1 MAFAKQFLIRKFV
14 KEKKSKYGVSMKI
27 TLQVNN
33 GSSEWLKG
41 IQSLSTV
48 ENRRMAQDFL
58 RVVSTAIKGELG
70 KQTYV
75 SAELELQPVV
85 DAITNVA
92 FTEF

>member
-1 MAFAKQFLIRKFV
+1 
-14 KEKKSKYGVSMKI
+14 MKV

-41 IQSLSTV
+41 IQSLSTA
-48 ENRRMAQDFL
+48 ENRKSAQDFL